1 MTGYGIVQAET
12 EYYTLQAELKT
23 LNSKFLDLTLRLP
36 KELTAFEYQFR
47 EILSKGLVRGKAN
60 VTLELTPKE
69 GMQGAVFNQEI
80 FNKLFEELK
89 NLAKGRGV
97 SESDVFNSVMRQP
110 EILQQSDNTTEVVE
124 QSVALNLVKQV
135 VAACND
141 FRVQEGNSLE
151 EALRE
156 SVNAIS
162 KRLEEI
168 KNIEPERTA
177 AMRKR
182 LTDSILEQSESEKID
197 ENRFEQELIYYI
209 EKLDIN
215 EELVRLKN
223 HLMYFIET
231 LEMPD
236 SQGKKLG
243 FIGQEMGREI
253 NTIGSKANDAT
264 IQRLVVE
271 MKDELE
277 KIKEQVLNVL

>member
-89 NLAKGRGV
+89 TLAKGRGV

-156 SVNAIS
+156 SVSAIS